1 MDKIQTDA
9 LIELGASM
17 TGLEA
22 SDIANYLEDGY
33 PLEEAFS
40 NVQEFHRKRICELF
54 EIAGFGD
61 DDEQQ
66 VQETIKE
73 LRGIQGAYR
82 DPEQTTAVWTSPHG
96 LVREGDLN
104 SSRSHMIEAATS
116 SIVCS
121 TFNFQRSSALWESL
135 KKAATLPG
143 MSVKI
148 YVDTS
153 ANSADD
159 TTRKGKGPTS
169 PTPEEIAK
177 EIVGAKVF
185 CTAKSDKGYYYRNHA
200 KFISVDHQD
209 LLVTSANFSY
219 SAEELNIELGLRIH
233 DEALAESIERQM
245 ANMESRLYRRVGVIE
260 EPDE

>member
-1 MDKIQTDA
+1 M
-9 LIELGASM
+9 
-17 TGLEA
+17 
-22 SDIANYLEDGY
+22 
-33 PLEEAFS
+33 
-40 NVQEFHRKRICELF
+40 QEFHRKRICELF

-245 ANMESRLYRRVGVIE
+245 ANMESRLYRRVGVRE

>member
-82 DPEQTTAVWTSPHG
+82 DPEQTTAVWT
-96 LVREGDLN
+96 
-104 SSRSHMIEAATS
+104 
-116 SIVCS
+116 
-121 TFNFQRSSALWESL
+121 
-135 KKAATLPG
+135 
-143 MSVKI
+143 
-148 YVDTS
+148 
-153 ANSADD
+153 
-159 TTRKGKGPTS
+159 
-169 PTPEEIAK
+169 
-177 EIVGAKVF
+177 
-185 CTAKSDKGYYYRNHA
+185 
-200 KFISVDHQD
+200 
-209 LLVTSANFSY
+209 
-219 SAEELNIELGLRIH
+219 
-233 DEALAESIERQM
+233 
-245 ANMESRLYRRVGVIE
+245 
-260 EPDE
+260 